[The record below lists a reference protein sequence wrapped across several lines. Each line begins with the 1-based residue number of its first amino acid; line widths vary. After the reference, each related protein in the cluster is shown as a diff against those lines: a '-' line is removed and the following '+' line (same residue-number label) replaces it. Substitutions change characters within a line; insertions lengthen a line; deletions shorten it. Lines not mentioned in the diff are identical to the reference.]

1 MKSFQKT
8 NVKFQFSF
16 LCAKRKDFS
25 SNSYFCMSLFFHI
38 ICEFLLVWFW
48 LWFFNEWFKCA
59 FLFSLWPMTYHLS
72 VLWLAVSA
80 YSALG
85 GTYLIAFQSHLV
97 QLLILFIFFLLPPVF
112 SFLYFFSLFFFNQIY
127 YSILLF
133 HSVSL
138 TVSSVLFCPQKT
150 GMLVSSSHAS
160 VFCLKQQK
168 KSV

>member
-25 SNSYFCMSLFFHI
+25 SNSYFCVSLFFHI

-97 QLLILFIFFLLPPVF
+97 QLLILLFSSSFLLFFLF
-112 SFLYFFSLFFFNQIY
+112 FFSLFFLIKFI
-127 YSILLF
+127 IA
-133 HSVSL
+133 
-138 TVSSVLFCPQKT
+138 FCFFTQC
-150 GMLVSSSHAS
+150 H
-160 VFCLKQQK
+160 
-168 KSV
+168 